1 MVGRGAIPAV
11 FASLAALAVA
21 GPAAAA
27 NDPLRPDQPNLNLI
41 ESDAARATSSGKG
54 AIVAIIDTGVKASHP
69 DLQGGRLLPGY
80 DFVDNDGTPQD
91 DVDGHGTHV
100 LGIVGAAENNGVG
113 VASVAPGARLL
124 PVRVLD
130 NTGSGDI
137 SDVAKGIDYAV
148 AQGAHVINLSL
159 GSDVPLF
166 GALGGDEYDDA
177 IRHALAAGR
186 VVVASSGNNGA
197 PACEQPSADDGLLC
211 VGAVDDNGARTSFS
225 SFGAGLG
232 LMAPGSNVLSTYAD
246 NGYTRISGT
255 SQASPHVAGVAALL
269 VGKGLRGQDVV
280 NRLLETTR
288 DAGPAGDDP
297 MYGAGIVNARQA
309 VAGFPPDGVAGPGP
323 GGGSRGGSARIKLR
337 SPDRI
342 RNILRRGIRV
352 RCRAAGSGRCRVV
365 ASRSGKRLA
374 AGSRKITI
382 GRTAVATAK
391 LNRRGRALLR
401 SALRRR
407 KRVTLR
413 VRVTLPGSRPLV
425 RRLKLRP

>member
-1 MVGRGAIPAV
+1 VA
-11 FASLAALAVA
+11 LAAA

-27 NDPLRPDQPNLNLI
+27 NDPLRPDQPNLDLI

-69 DLQGGRLLPGY
+69 DLQGGRLLQGY

-130 NTGSGDI
+130 NTGSGFI

-159 GSDVPLF
+159 GSDIPLL

-177 IRHALAAGR
+177 IRRALAAGR

-197 PACEQPSADDGLLC
+197 PACEQPSASEGLLC
-211 VGAVDDNGARTSFS
+211 VGAVDDNGIRTSFS
-225 SFGAGLG
+225 SFGTGLG
-232 LMAPGSNVLSTYAD
+232 LMAPGENVLSTFAD

-269 VGKGLRGQDVV
+269 VGKGLRGPDVV
-280 NRLLETTR
+280 NRILATTR
-288 DAGPAGDDP
+288 DAGPSGPDS

-309 VAGFPPDGVAGPGP
+309 VAGFPPDGVAGRGP
-323 GGGSRGGSARIKLR
+323 GAGTRGGSSARIKLR

-342 RNILRRGIRV
+342 RTILRHGIRV
-352 RCRAAGSGRCRVV
+352 RCRAAGSGRCRVFV
-365 ASRSGKRLA
+365 SRGGRRLA
-374 AGSRKITI
+374 TGSRQLTI
-382 GRTAVATAK
+382 GTSAVATAR
-391 LNRRGRALLR
+391 LNRRGRKLLR
-401 SALRRR
+401 SALRRK
-407 KRVTLR
+407 KRVTLH
-413 VRVTLPGSRPLV
+413 VRVTLPGSRALV